1 VPPVPD
7 AVSADAILADVG
19 ARTLAL
25 LLWTDQ
31 LADEDVRRPSALPG
45 WTQGHVL
52 AHLADNADAFTE
64 ALQRGADGDDA
75 GAMYASQAS
84 RDASIEAGAGRAVV
98 AHRQALLQSAHRL
111 AAAWR
116 RLPGARL
123 TSTVSGTAGWTRP
136 LADVP
141 WMRWREVALHA
152 VDLGRPAEFGA
163 GDPLVGRLLDEV
175 AASWAARAD
184 VPGFDV
190 VDVDRQRS
198 WRVGDGGVRVEG
210 ATGDLALWL
219 TGRASGAALTV
230 SGELPTLPP
239 WL

>member
-1 VPPVPD
+1 VD
-7 AVSADAILADVG
+7 A
-19 ARTLAL
+19 
-25 LLWTDQ
+25 
-31 LADEDVRRPSALPG
+31 
-45 WTQGHVL
+45 
-52 AHLADNADAFTE
+52 
-64 ALQRGADGDDA
+64 DDA

-84 RDASIEAGAGRAVV
+84 RDASIEAGAGRSAV
-98 AHRQALLQSAHRL
+98 AQRQALLESAHRL

-116 RLPGARL
+116 RLPGRRL
-123 TSTVSGTAGWTRP
+123 TSTLSGTAGWTRP

-184 VPGFDV
+184 VPGFEV

-210 ATGDLALWL
+210 STGDLALWL